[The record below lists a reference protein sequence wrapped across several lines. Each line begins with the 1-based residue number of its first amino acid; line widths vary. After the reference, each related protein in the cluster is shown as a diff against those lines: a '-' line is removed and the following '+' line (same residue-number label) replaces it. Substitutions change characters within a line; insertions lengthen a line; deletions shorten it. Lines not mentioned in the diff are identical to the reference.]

1 MTMDHPDTAPAS
13 FDDAVED
20 AADAATPPSAGASP
34 SGVDPH
40 LQQNDIDRLLD
51 TPAGTGGQPTPSVM
65 QLIADST
72 IVNYERLPM
81 LDVVMDRFV
90 RTATDNLRQLMGAS
104 VLMDVES
111 IGPIRFGEYI
121 STVPMPTA
129 MAVLKAPEWDGS
141 SMFVFDTRLV
151 GNMVEVLLGAG
162 NKRQKT
168 PEIRPLTSI
177 EQRLMRRVSKH
188 LADCLGAAFEPVSSV
203 SFDVDQFETTPQL
216 AQICRATNVAA
227 LVRIRVNVNDLPG
240 YLDLV
245 IPYATLEPVR
255 AMLLQV
261 FMGESFGGDCAWEH
275 HFKNELMKM
284 TVDLRAILSQ
294 SRITLGEALGWTK
307 GTQIILDMSPDSTV
321 RLLLRGQ
328 ELLRGE
334 MGQRN
339 GNIAVKVDESLVD
352 QQSLSGVLPT

>member
-1 MTMDHPDTAPAS
+1 MTMDQTGTAT
-13 FDDAVED
+13 E
-20 AADAATPPSAGASP
+20 ASP
-34 SGVDPH
+34 PESLH

-51 TPAGTGGQPTPSVM
+51 DTGTSPLHPPPSVM

-90 RTATDNLRQLMGAS
+90 RSATDSLRQLMGAG

-111 IGPIRFGEYI
+111 IGPVRFGEYI
-121 STVPMPTA
+121 STIPVPTA

-151 GNMVEVLLGAG
+151 SNMVEVLLGAG
-162 NKRQKT
+162 NHRQKT

-188 LADCLGAAFEPVSSV
+188 LSDCLGTAFEPVSPV
-203 SFDVDQFETTPQL
+203 RFDVDQFETTPQL

-227 LVRIRVNVNDLPG
+227 LIRMRVSVNDQPG

-261 FMGESFGGDCAWEH
+261 FMGESFGGDCAWEQ
-275 HFKNELMKM
+275 HFRHELMKM
-284 TVDLRAILSQ
+284 TVDLRAVLSQ
-294 SRITLGEALGWTK
+294 SRVTLGDALRWKK
-307 GTQIILDMSPDSTV
+307 GTQIVLDMTPDSTV
-321 RLLLRGQ
+321 RLLLRDQ

-339 GNIAVKVDESLVD
+339 GNIAVKVDGSLLD
-352 QQSLSGVLPT
+352 QNDWDGAPKL

>member
-1 MTMDHPDTAPAS
+1 MTMDQDGTAP
-13 FDDAVED
+13 D
-20 AADAATPPSAGASP
+20 AAPADGR
-34 SGVDPH
+34 H

-51 TPAGTGGQPTPSVM
+51 TANASPDHPPPSVM

-90 RTATDNLRQLMGAS
+90 RRATDSLRQLMGAG

-121 STVPMPTA
+121 STVPVPTA

-162 NKRQKT
+162 NNRQKT

-188 LADCLGAAFEPVSSV
+188 LAECLGAAFEPVSPV
-203 SFDVDQFETTPQL
+203 TFDVDQFETTPQL

-227 LVRIRVNVNDLPG
+227 LVRMRVSVNDQPG
-240 YLDLV
+240 YLDLI

-261 FMGESFGGDCAWEH
+261 FMGESFGGDCAWEQ

-294 SRITLGEALGWTK
+294 SRVTLGEALSWEK
-307 GTQIILDMSPDSTV
+307 GTRIVLDMTPDSTV

-339 GNIAVKVDESLVD
+339 GNIAVKVDGSLLD
-352 QQSLSGVLPT
+352 QQNRTGAATP